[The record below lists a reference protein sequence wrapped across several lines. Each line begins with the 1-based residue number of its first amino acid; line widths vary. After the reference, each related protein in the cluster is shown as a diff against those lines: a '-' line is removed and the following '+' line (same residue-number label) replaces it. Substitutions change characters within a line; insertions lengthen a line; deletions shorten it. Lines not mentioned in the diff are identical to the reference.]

1 MTSSGF
7 ATNLWP
13 DNHTVC
19 APRRGNLRI
28 VLGSK
33 SIAHQFLKLSKLYSE
48 ALENDIELNGIF
60 KFKDLPCEYALIQ
73 QLGMALYE
81 KLIDAGISFHN
92 GNTGDVVVKLY

>member
-1 MTSSGF
+1 MVMIK
-7 ATNLWP
+7 N
-13 DNHTVC
+13 
-19 APRRGNLRI
+19 RRLSHDKRVAYKGI
-28 VLGSK
+28 VLGCK

-48 ALENDIELNGIF
+48 ALKVDRELNGIF